1 MAQNRKN
8 DGFDLGEL
16 DDLLGA
22 ERSEPSN
29 GAEGFDIF
37 NFSSADLEA
46 VSAVGRV
53 QDDLDLDSFLNFDD
67 LTEPE
72 PEPEPEPEEAAP
84 AAQPE
89 PEESEEEDERQ
100 SRRRERRARKEAA
113 FAELFGE
120 PEAPEEPESD
130 EPEYEAE
137 PQDELVKPKAKRR
150 GLFARR
156 REAEAEW
163 QEDDREEPEVTP
175 EPEPAPEPEIAP
187 EPETAPEPEVAP
199 EPEITLEPE
208 VTEEPETEPVD
219 EPDEEEYTPR
229 KGFFARL
236 IRPREDVDDDLDDEP
251 DDDLDDEPDE
261 EEYAPRKGFFA
272 RLIKPREDEDDDL
285 DDEPD
290 DDLADDE
297 PEEDPAPRKGFF
309 ARFMKPYEPEEEE
322 DDDAADEADT
332 APETDEKPA
341 GEKISFFARLT
352 PEKEKFQAL
361 MQAKKEEE
369 HRPRRRADMVA
380 ADNASLAETVDHE
393 PRRGEM
399 LVYDS
404 ELDEISYI
412 DRDDLPESRDYLP
425 VRFRRYGR
433 SGIGGG
439 LMYALFVISV
449 SVILACFGWL
459 CAADVLA
466 LSKDEVTSVVVVE
479 SYVPQDTDTLNED
492 GEPVDERGD
501 VITCDIDQVATAL
514 KEGEI
519 INFKFL
525 FKLFAKLSHASAKID
540 PGTYDVS
547 TKLDYRALITEMQT
561 GSDSQEITKI
571 TFPEGYRMEQI
582 FELLEDNDICD
593 YDDLMDAAANHD
605 YSYSWL
611 DEEWYYEAEGDPTR
625 LEGYLFPDTYEF
637 YQGENAINVINRFLL
652 RFHGLLT
659 QDMYQQADNLGI
671 SLHEAVIVASL
682 IEKEAGAN
690 DDRSNFSSV
699 IYNRLNSG
707 WKLQLDSTINYIQ
720 NTSTFNISYA
730 DLETDSPYNTYL
742 YEGLPK
748 GAICNAGLASLNA
761 ALNPN
766 STNYWFWYAY
776 DGSTYFF
783 TNSSD
788 FDNFA
793 YEHPYD

>member
-1 MAQNRKN
+1 MAQNRRN
-8 DGFDLGEL
+8 DDFDLSEF
-16 DDLLGA
+16 DDLLSSSH
-22 ERSEPSN
+22 SEPS
-29 GAEGFDIF
+29 GSVDGFDIF

-46 VSAVGRV
+46 VAGIGRV
-53 QDDLDLDSFLNFDD
+53 KDDLDLDSFLDFDNLLEPD
-67 LTEPE
+67 VQPEPEITPE
-72 PEPEPEPEEAAP
+72 PEP
-84 AAQPE
+84 
-89 PEESEEEDERQ
+89 SEEELAQQQERLAT
-100 SRRRERRARKEAA
+100 RRQRRARKEEA

-120 PEAPEEPESD
+120 MPPAEETPEEPLAEAEAPEVEPTAPETAESEAPEAQPTETPAAEETEPEEALEEETDAPRRGFLARFRKPRAD
-130 EPEYEAE
+130 EPEYEPEDEA
-137 PQDELVKPKAKRR
+137 QDE
-150 GLFARR
+150 
-156 REAEAEW
+156 
-163 QEDDREEPEVTP
+163 
-175 EPEPAPEPEIAP
+175 PA
-187 EPETAPEPEVAP
+187 
-199 EPEITLEPE
+199 
-208 VTEEPETEPVD
+208 EEPETEA
-219 EPDEEEYTPR
+219 EPPR
-229 KGFFARL
+229 RGL
-236 IRPREDVDDDLDDEP
+236 
-251 DDDLDDEPDE
+251 
-261 EEYAPRKGFFA
+261 
-272 RLIKPREDEDDDL
+272 
-285 DDEPD
+285 
-290 DDLADDE
+290 
-297 PEEDPAPRKGFF
+297 F
-309 ARFMKPYEPEEEE
+309 ARFMKPYEPDEETEAE
-322 DDDAADEADT
+322 DAES
-332 APETDEKPA
+332 APEEDEKPA

-361 MQAKKEEE
+361 MQAKKAEERT
-369 HRPRRRADMVA
+369 HRRTDIVA
-380 ADNASLAETVDHE
+380 ADNASLSQKVARE

-399 LVYDS
+399 LAYDS

-439 LMYALFVISV
+439 LMYAAFVISV

-466 LSKDEVTSVVVVE
+466 LSKDEVSAVVVVQ
-479 SYVPQDTDTLNED
+479 SYVPKDTDVLNED

-501 VITCDIDQVATAL
+501 EITCDIDQVASAL

-519 INFKFL
+519 INFEFL

-582 FELLEDNDICD
+582 FQLLEDNDICD

-611 DEEWYYEAEGDPTR
+611 DEAWYHDAEGDPTR

-659 QDMYQQADNLGI
+659 QDMYQQAENLGLT
-671 SLHEAVIVASL
+671 LHDAVIVSSL

-699 IYNRLNSG
+699 IYNRLDAG
-707 WKLQLDSTINYIQ
+707 MPLGLDATINYIQ
-720 NTSTFNISYA
+720 NTSTFNISIA
-730 DLETDSPYNTYL
+730 DTQTDSPYNTYL
-742 YEGLPK
+742 YAGLPK
-748 GAICNAGLASLNA
+748 GPICNAGLASLNA

-766 STNYWFWYAY
+766 STNYWYWYAY

-783 TNSSD
+783 TNYSD
-788 FDNFA
+788 QQSFA
-793 YEHPYD
+793 DEHPYN